1 MLCLQWSRRLF
12 EHAGMRA
19 LKRTR
24 VSLHILTEMWLY
36 VFAADVQHE
45 REQVVFTSGESID
58 SSAALKYILLF
69 YMSEGG
75 IVVFYCTTSAT
86 VTTCYADEDIAQKT
100 FDSLTSQQCLWPT

>member
-1 MLCLQWSRRLF
+1 
-12 EHAGMRA
+12 MRA

-58 SSAALKYILLF
+58 SSAALKHILLF

-75 IVVFYCTTSAT
+75 IVLFFTALHLLQFPPVMQ
-86 VTTCYADEDIAQKT
+86 IKILRGKH
-100 FDSLTSQQCLWPT
+100 LTA